1 MKEQGYETVIC
12 DMIPYEYAKLI
23 GITPILLTSSVESL
37 KSAINHAV
45 DSWSKHEKLY
55 DSFSMLE
62 NLVRSSSNR
71 YLILDIEEKS
81 LFYFGG
87 GDGRGDGAAAKKRI
101 APVSFRKTA
110 LFFCDSGGT
119 DVFCPLFSGLIQ
131 EIWIM

>member
-71 YLILDIEEKS
+71 YLILDIEEKIFI
-81 LFYFGG
+81 L
-87 GDGRGDGAAAKKRI
+87 
-101 APVSFRKTA
+101 
-110 LFFCDSGGT
+110 L
-119 DVFCPLFSGLIQ
+119 
-131 EIWIM
+131 W